1 MAAKMRI
8 LRHALGLVTA
18 FVLVVTGGTAMAQ
31 NAPVADSALAHAD
44 ALRLTDEQARQL
56 ELVRREADRRAA
68 ALLSSRQNQLLGQP
82 PPPHAVGPDKVP
94 VAPPAGQDP
103 KLVEFETSEAIAERL
118 IKWAQW
124 FALAVGAPMAVLATV
139 LAVLGVRS
147 YRDFRA
153 RLLQAGEAA
162 EQRLAEA
169 GASIDA
175 RLAEAGRAADRRA
188 QEAAGLEEK
197 FTTLHQ
203 HLEQISNLAHSVR
216 ELADKVDKVEQ
227 YVDFQKSRALTPQL
241 QASLEASL
249 DRYVGW
255 LSKIGCQTHKRP
267 TVSIDSKLK
276 DQVYYVQGRI
286 SVGENHVREPD
297 VVLRPYTHHVLSAAR
312 PRRSAQPSI
321 AVQYGLVNY
330 LICSFEN
337 DPLSGG
343 HSAGAYAELTTNDVR
358 LDLEPSWES
367 DMRMGLGWGASFWEM
382 RAIIGAELTDR
393 LLVEAWT
400 TAKSGRDP
408 RSAVMG
414 FTARLAELIA
424 ERRPAAM
431 SRVLAIFQRRGLD
444 LSKPKA
450 QDAERGPQQPRR
462 AARR

>member
-1 MAAKMRI
+1 MRV

-18 FVLVVTGGTAMAQ
+18 FVLVVTGGTARAQ
-31 NAPVADSALAHAD
+31 NAPIADSALAHAD

-68 ALLSSRQNQLLGQP
+68 ALLSSRQNELLSRP
-82 PPPHAVGPDKVP
+82 PPRPSVGPDTVP
-94 VAPPAGQDP
+94 LARPTGQES

-124 FALAVGAPMAVLATV
+124 FALAVGAPMAILATV
-139 LAVLGVRS
+139 LAVAGVRS

-153 RLLQAGEAA
+153 RLRQAGEAA
-162 EQRLAEA
+162 EQRVAEA

-175 RLAEAGRAADRRA
+175 RLAEAGKEADRRE
-188 QEAAGLEEK
+188 QEAAGLEAK
-197 FTTLHQ
+197 FTNIHQ
-203 HLEQISNLAHSVR
+203 RLEQISKLEHSVR

-249 DRYVGW
+249 GRYVGW
-255 LSKIGCQTHKRP
+255 LSKIGCQTDKRP
-267 TVSIDSKLK
+267 SVSIDSKLK

-286 SVGENHVREPD
+286 SVGENHAREPD

-343 HSAGAYAELTTNDVR
+343 QSAGGHAELTTNDVR

-367 DMRMGLGWGASFWEM
+367 DMRMGMGWGASFWEM
-382 RAIIGAELTDR
+382 RAIIGAEPTDR

-408 RSAVMG
+408 RAAVMG
-414 FTARLAELIA
+414 FMDRLAELMA
-424 ERRPAAM
+424 DRRPAAK
-431 SRVLAIFQRRGLD
+431 SKILAIFQRRGLD

-450 QDAERGPQQPRR
+450 QDAELVPQQPRR